1 MCMGINVGSKNWSK
15 LGKDT
20 GVNIDSKM
28 ETESQD
34 WGSGHIHIQVQSHWM
49 KNLPIC
55 HKIGIGQVQDVMVK
69 LNLGVQNNMNLE
81 PDQ

>member
-1 MCMGINVGSKNWSK
+1 MWLSKCGDSISRSIGTGINVGSRNWSK

-20 GVNIDSKM
+20 RINIDSKM

-49 KNLPIC
+49 KNLPNC
-55 HKIGIGQVQDVMVK
+55 PRFKIGQV
-69 LNLGVQNNMNLE
+69 
-81 PDQ
+81 